1 MNHMTNGLY
10 EKRYEIQKNTR
21 FNFYINSANAAFYTV
36 AMSFAS
42 LITLLPLFIQ
52 KLGGSNLQIG
62 LVPAIAF
69 LGYQIPGIFTANH
82 IENLPRKL
90 SFVQKITLI
99 ERMPFI
105 ILAASCLFVA
115 KNNPILTIY
124 IALLC
129 LVCITFTS
137 GAISPA
143 WLSYIIK
150 VTPGSKL
157 GTFFALGSGIGG
169 LMGIGASII
178 ASWFLA
184 RYPFPLNFFY
194 CFLCA
199 SIAVFISY
207 YFTLIGREPA
217 IYNEHKEKHSL
228 PEYFK
233 NLPSIL
239 REDKNFFHYIFSR
252 NFQCLGSMA
261 TTFYAVYAIKVLR
274 FEDKFAGI
282 FLIFLLASQSI
293 TFFLWGYIG
302 DHHQHKIVL
311 VIGSLGLLFSSVLIL
326 LSKSSFSL
334 FAIFILMGFYYSAYG
349 SSGLAILNR
358 WAPAGKYPTYIALTN
373 SLTAFSAFIAPI
385 VGGKIADVFGFSVLF
400 WIATFFSALGFIWIL
415 LFTHEGLCRE

>member
-1 MNHMTNGLY
+1 MIHMTNGLN
-10 EKRYEIQKNTR
+10 EKRYEILKNTR
-21 FNFYINSANAAFYTV
+21 YNFFVNSANAAFYTV

-42 LITLLPLFIQ
+42 IITLLPLFIQ
-52 KLGGSNLQIG
+52 KLGGTNLQIG

-82 IENLPRKL
+82 IENLQRKL
-90 SFVQKITLI
+90 SFVQKITLV
-99 ERMPFI
+99 ERTPFI
-105 ILAASCLFVA
+105 ILALSCIFVA
-115 KNNPILTIY
+115 KNNPVLTIY

-129 LVCITFTS
+129 LVFITFTS

-143 WLSYIIK
+143 WLSYVIK

-169 LMGIGASII
+169 LMGIGASIM

-184 RYPFPLNFFY
+184 KYPFPLNFFY
-194 CFLCA
+194 CFLWA

-207 YFTLIGREPA
+207 YFTLIGKEPS
-217 IYNEHKEKHSL
+217 IQNERIEKQSL
-228 PEYFK
+228 AVYFK
-233 NLPSIL
+233 NLPAIL
-239 REDKNFFHYIFSR
+239 KEDKNFLHYIFSR

-261 TTFYAVYAIKVLR
+261 TTFFAVYAIKILH

-302 DHHQHKIVL
+302 DHYRHKIVL
-311 VIGSLGLLFSSVLIL
+311 VIGSIGLLLSSVLIL
-326 LSKSSFSL
+326 ISKSIYSL
-334 FAIFILMGFYYSAYG
+334 FVIFILMGFYYSAYG

-358 WAPAGKYPTYIALTN
+358 WAPEGKYPTYIALTN
-373 SLTAFSAFIAPI
+373 SLTALSAFIAPI
-385 VGGKIADVFGFSVLF
+385 IGGKIADVFGFSILF
-400 WIATFFSALGFIWIL
+400 WIATIFSAFGFIWIL
-415 LFTHEGLCRE
+415 FFTHEGQCSE